1 MLHPPKLHSGYLAAF
16 WLALAAAGA
25 AQTYTTV
32 LQSNETIPAAGA
44 PVNGFRLPPRL
55 NAGGQVAIMVGMGPG
70 GSLGTG
76 ILQGTAGAWRQ
87 VLRRDLAAPGV
98 AGQTISSITGGLL
111 VQSDQG
117 RIMACGETSG
127 GKSCLWA
134 EDGNG
139 GLLAAVE
146 GGVAGDSPDSRWTS
160 DLADDDDK
168 RFSNSGL
175 VGMTV
180 HLTVTNDSDSDRT
193 SAWWGPPQDLHLIA
207 RRKVAPPGIQN
218 FFDGNSQPYYL
229 FQDFYH
235 PFIGSNGRV
244 AFMAKVY
251 DRTNG
256 QFIGQGIWER
266 QTINLPEL
274 RYYNY
279 SVVSV
284 PNGGAVRQQQQIDLL
299 GYAGGP
305 VLLSQPVDT
314 TPPVTRIGGSLF
326 SDAGGGLKFE
336 TGYPGAVQG
345 VADAVVGTYGGGA
358 ISPSGRIV
366 TMITA
371 PGLNQP
377 HPTISGVT
385 LDGYG
390 YVSGV
395 GGNYTVVALNNTQA
409 PGLASGV
416 KFAINSQFVGLDN
429 TDDFRPALTP
439 QGRLMFMTRLQG
451 TGVTS
456 ANNKALWLSQ
466 PGGGLQLMAR
476 TGQVLPTPNGNRTLT
491 DFQIT
496 TGSGGDDGLPRAHN
510 DAGQVAFRAI
520 MNSGPELVVIAAG
533 GATVPLAGSGSGLPE
548 LAIAKG
554 PAAGQITLSWT
565 TDQAGVVLQESTT
578 LGSWVTAVGT
588 VAHDGNN
595 YSLAVSTAAPP
606 KKFFRLFKP

>member
-1 MLHPPKLHSGYLAAF
+1 MLHPPKLHFGYMAGF
-16 WLALAAAGA
+16 WLAVAAAAA

-32 LQSNETIPAAGA
+32 LQSNEMIPAAGA
-44 PVNGFRLPPRL
+44 PVNSFLLPPRL
-55 NAGGQVAIMVGMGPG
+55 NAAGQVAMMVRMGPG
-70 GSLGTG
+70 GSLGPA
-76 ILQGTAGAWRQ
+76 ILQGTAGTWRQ
-87 VLRRDLAAPGV
+87 VLRRDLPAPGV
-98 AGQTISSITGGLL
+98 AGETIGSITGGLL

-127 GKSCLWA
+127 FKACLWA

-146 GGVAGDSPDSRWTS
+146 GGVAGDSPDARWTE
-160 DLADDDDK
+160 DLFDDDNK
-168 RFSNSGL
+168 RFSNTGL
-175 VGMTV
+175 VGMTAF
-180 HLTVTNDSDSDRT
+180 LTVTNDPDSGRT
-193 SAWWGPPQDLHLIA
+193 SVWWGPPQDLHLIA
-207 RRKVAPPGIQN
+207 RRKFVPPGIQN
-218 FFDGNSQPYYL
+218 QFDANSQPYYL
-229 FQDFYH
+229 FQDFDD

-251 DRTNG
+251 NRSNG
-256 QFIGQGIWER
+256 LFLGQGIWEK

-284 PNGGAVRQQQQIDLL
+284 PNGGAVRQMPQINLL
-299 GYAGGP
+299 GYGGGP

-314 TPPVTRIGGSLF
+314 TPPVTRVGGSLF
-326 SDAGGGLKFE
+326 SDAGGALRFE

-345 VADAVVGTYGGGA
+345 VPDAVVGTYAGAA

-371 PGLNQP
+371 PSLNQQ
-377 HPTISGVT
+377 HPTNSSVT
-385 LDGYG
+385 LEGYG

-416 KFAINSQFVGLDN
+416 KFAINSLFVGLDN

-466 PGGGLQLMAR
+466 PGGGLQLIAR
-476 TGQVLPTPNGNRTLT
+476 TGQTMPTPNGDRTLT
-491 DFQIT
+491 DFEIT
-496 TGSGGDDGLPRAHN
+496 TGSGGDDGLPRGHN

-520 MNSGPELVVIAAG
+520 MNSGPNLVVIAAA
-533 GATVPLAGSGSGLPE
+533 GATVPLAGSGGGLPV
-548 LAIAKG
+548 LSIAKG
-554 PAAGQITLSWT
+554 PAAGQVTLSWT
-565 TDQAGVVLQESTT
+565 TDQTGVVLQESTT
-578 LGSWVTAVGT
+578 LGSWDPAVGT
-588 VAHDGNN
+588 VVQAGNN
-595 YSLAVSTAAPP
+595 YSVTVSSATPR